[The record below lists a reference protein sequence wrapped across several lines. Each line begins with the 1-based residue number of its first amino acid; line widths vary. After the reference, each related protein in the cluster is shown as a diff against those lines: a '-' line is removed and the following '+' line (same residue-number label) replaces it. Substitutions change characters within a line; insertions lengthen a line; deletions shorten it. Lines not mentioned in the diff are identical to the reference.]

1 MNKSNKLQNIYF
13 DWLMKEYSFKDLD
26 SNVVEITIPFLDNDF
41 NYIVMYAEFLRNG
54 KIILTD
60 WLMKEYSFKDL
71 DSNVVES
78 TMPFLDTATLNTI
91 TSSLGIEINDNELS
105 IRTDLDKFPIAKQ
118 RLLQAIIQVNDMIVL
133 KDSNVK
139 NIFYEE
145 VEHILHER
153 NVLFSSRPS
162 FAGKEGI
169 TVQFDFSIPTPKKER
184 LVRTISNG
192 NNLNHAKLLAVD
204 TRLLQNYKKNVEY
217 VALIDDVGH
226 NFNKMAETQAI
237 FEENSNNKI
246 SIIPNKEFIANPDIL
261 TNVS

>member
-60 WLMKEYSFKDL
+60 DGLTL
-71 DSNVVES
+71 DNLKSHGITFTGRTKS
-78 TMPFLDTATLNTI
+78 KTATLNTI

-105 IRTDLDKFPIAKQ
+105 IRTDLNKFPIAKQ